1 MESTRGGET
10 LIARPGQGNIATV
23 AETDTELVRRAQQGD
38 QRAFQ
43 TLVERYQSRAF
54 AVALGV
60 VRREDEAR
68 DVVQDSFLKVY
79 RHLAAFQ
86 GNSSFYT
93 WMYRIVTNMAIDHI
107 RRRRRAREAS
117 FDDMVGRGEAKV
129 TEAGG
134 LAPSRSGSNPHKE
147 FVRRELMQQLNA
159 ALDTLS
165 PTHRAVILLRE
176 QEGLSYEE
184 MAEVMQC
191 SKGTIMSRLH
201 HARKN
206 VQRALKPYLQG
217 RLELD

>member
-1 MESTRGGET
+1 MIDGPVRC
-10 LIARPGQGNIATV
+10 NIRAV
-23 AETDTELVRRAQQGD
+23 ASTDTELVRRAQGGD
-38 QRAFQ
+38 QRAFRV
-43 TLVERYQSRAF
+43 LVERYQNRAF
-54 AVALGV
+54 AIAFGV
-60 VRREDEAR
+60 LRREDDAR

-79 RHLAAFQ
+79 RYLGNFQ

-93 WMYRIVTNMAIDHI
+93 WLYRIVTNMAIDHI
-107 RRRRRAREAS
+107 RRRKRASESS
-117 FDDMVGRGEAKV
+117 FDDLIGRGEARV
-129 TEAGG
+129 SDAGS
-134 LAPSRSGSNPHKE
+134 LAPSRAGTNPHKE
-147 FVRRELMQQLNA
+147 MVRRELMERLNA

-206 VQRALKPYLQG
+206 VQRALEPYLHG
-217 RLELD
+217 RVELD